1 MRVLIVDDD
10 AIVAGSLATI
20 LAAEDD
26 IEVIGTGGS
35 GPEAVELYA
44 REQPDIL
51 LMDIQMPRA
60 TDWRPPS

>member
-35 GPEAVELYA
+35 GPEAV
-44 REQPDIL
+44 
-51 LMDIQMPRA
+51 
-60 TDWRPPS
+60 